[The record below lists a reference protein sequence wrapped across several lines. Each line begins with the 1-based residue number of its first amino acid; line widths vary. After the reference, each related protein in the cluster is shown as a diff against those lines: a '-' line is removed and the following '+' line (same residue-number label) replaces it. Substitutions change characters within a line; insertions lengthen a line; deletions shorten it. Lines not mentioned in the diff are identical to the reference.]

1 MKTYKVRIKLIA
13 PYLQARYCEE
23 EKAKVAKPS
32 GERPKID
39 DKGEWEKLC
48 YKDEKGF
55 YIPAEHLEGSLENGG
70 KRVKRKPVGTY
81 ANFVR
86 AYFFINERRVY
97 IDKDKP
103 DELVTSYP
111 VNKIQKNRVKVTHPQ
126 FNPGLEVEFTLQVQT
141 DEIML
146 ATVSE
151 IFERAGKENGIGARR
166 PRYGRYEVVE
176 LEEISS
182 E

>member
-1 MKTYKVRIKLIA
+1 MKTYKVKIRLIA
-13 PYLQARYCEE
+13 PYLQARYSEE

-32 GERPKID
+32 GERPKIND
-39 DKGEWEKLC
+39 TGDWLKFC

-55 YIPAEHLEGSLENGG
+55 YIPAEQLEGSLENGG
-70 KRVKRKPVGTY
+70 KRVKRKPAGTY
-81 ANFVR
+81 CNFVKS
-86 AYFFINERRVY
+86 YFFIDPRRVY

-103 DELVTSYP
+103 DEIITSYP
-111 VNKIQKNRVKVTHPQ
+111 VNKIQKNRVKITHPQ
-126 FNPGLEVEFTLQVQT
+126 FSVGLEAEFNLVVQT

-146 ATVSE
+146 STVAE

-176 LEEISS
+176 LEEIS
-182 E
+182 